1 MHAILGDLG
10 HINFQ
15 ITESYKMICLG
26 GSGTFQFIYYYI
38 YIYIYIFFSR
48 GARLRKIHLDATAND
63 GMTKEK
69 EKKT

>member
-38 YIYIYIFFSR
+38 LYIYIFFSR

>member
-38 YIYIYIFFSR
+38 YIFFFFPWSTFEENSLGR
-48 GARLRKIHLDATAND
+48 YGQ
-63 GMTKEK
+63 
-69 EKKT
+69 